1 MKMMLTMV
9 EAARPLVSSRMA
21 RILVAAL
28 VVATLTLLLVS
39 NAMACDPS
47 TGAGC

>member
-1 MKMMLTMV
+1 MNTFTMMETV
-9 EAARPLVSSRMA
+9 RPLVSPRMA

-39 NAMACDPS
+39 NALACDPR
-47 TGAGC
+47 TAVGC